1 MTAFFCYMM
10 SRGREWNLY
19 LLHSGSQIHFP
30 CNKPA
35 RTHPQISC
43 WIIFQ
48 DETVHKTTQSQQR
61 EHSVLHN
68 VHAPSG
74 KHPNLTKRKIPRW
87 RSPPRKNT
95 RYITWQSGKISAFS
109 LDHAHKTVWP
119 TTRFQPTEARSAGS
133 APHAVPHGRPR
144 VLQRIWA
151 PPARSWPCPWHTG
164 KPRRRLHRLWQLR
177 WYLVW

>member
-43 WIIFQ
+43 WIVFRTRLFTKQ
-48 DETVHKTTQSQQR
+48 HTASSASTASCTACTLLQENTQIWPKGRS
-61 EHSVLHN
+61 
-68 VHAPSG
+68 
-74 KHPNLTKRKIPRW
+74 PRW

-95 RYITWQSGKISAFS
+95 RYITWWSVEKSQLSVWTMPIRQSGQRRAFSPQRPDQRGLRRTQCRTAGRGSCSAFGHCQHTPG
-109 LDHAHKTVWP
+109 HAHGT
-119 TTRFQPTEARSAGS
+119 QGS
-133 APHAVPHGRPR
+133 QGEG
-144 VLQRIWA
+144 
-151 PPARSWPCPWHTG
+151 CTG
-164 KPRRRLHRLWQLR
+164 CDS
-177 WYLVW
+177 

>member
-1 MTAFFCYMM
+1 MTAFFCYVM

-48 DETVHKTTQSQQR
+48 DETVHKTTHSQQR

-95 RYITWQSGKISAFS
+95 RYITWQSVEKSQLSVWTMPTRQSGQRRAFSPQRPDQRGLRRTQCRTAGRGSCSAFGHRQHAPG
-109 LDHAHKTVWP
+109 HAHGT
-119 TTRFQPTEARSAGS
+119 QGS
-133 APHAVPHGRPR
+133 RGEG
-144 VLQRIWA
+144 
-151 PPARSWPCPWHTG
+151 CTG
-164 KPRRRLHRLWQLR
+164 CDS
-177 WYLVW
+177 